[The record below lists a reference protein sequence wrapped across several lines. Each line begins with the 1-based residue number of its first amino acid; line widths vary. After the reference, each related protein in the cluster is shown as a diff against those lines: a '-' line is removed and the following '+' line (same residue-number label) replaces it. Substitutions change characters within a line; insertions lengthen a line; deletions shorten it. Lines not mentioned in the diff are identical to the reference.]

1 MSTVWVLGFKHITL
15 GQSYSNKPRMIVRFQ
30 HFWRTRLELLF
41 CSWWKHHKHRTL
53 TRTPWFRVVYLLIY
67 LKCSSLGTHLW
78 DPWSYGETKNL
89 ARLQDSKFLVKIRT
103 YQNYIQSPK
112 LIFFRLPRSGSNMIK
127 PGMFLWQLHATSPGC
142 RLLSL
147 AIPSYCPSYRW
158 WIRIHRLT
166 DHAAMMH
173 WVHLSPYL
181 HSFPSKRNRCTSPRR
196 KAIDPTWRWKG
207 YISLLGKLAW

>member
-1 MSTVWVLGFKHITL
+1 MDDREVPTFLENPTW
-15 GQSYSNKPRMIVRFQ
+15 IVI
-30 HFWRTRLELLF
+30 LF
-41 CSWWKHHKHRTL
+41 MMENTIKHRTL
-53 TRTPWFRVVYLLIY
+53 TRTPWLRVVYLLIY

-78 DPWSYGETKNL
+78 DPWSCGGTKKL
-89 ARLQDSKFLVKIRT
+89 STSPRLQVLGQKIRT

-112 LIFFRLPRSGSNMIK
+112 LIFFRLPWSGSNMIK
-127 PGMFLWQLHATSPGC
+127 PFMFLYGNSMRLHQDAGC
-142 RLLSL
+142 YPWLS
-147 AIPSYCPSYRW
+147 PSYCPSYRW
-158 WIRIHRLT
+158 WIRIRRLT

-196 KAIDPTWRWKG
+196 KAIDPTWRWKR